1 MSGGMKERLCRGL
14 EKVLTVKPC
23 ELPAAAGGILL
34 FFLLFLAY
42 SMLRPVRETMGIAG
56 GVQNLQWLFTATFA
70 ASMGIQFL
78 FGWIS
83 SKVRRKAILPW
94 TYGFFILNLVVFAA
108 LVLAC
113 PENIWMARSF
123 YVWLSVF
130 NLLTVSVAWS
140 VLSDVMKS
148 GQMKRLFALIASGS
162 SLGAIVGPAVT
173 AALAGVAGHLWLFLA
188 AAVLLALAMLAGM
201 HLHRWRDRTSPGG
214 AGEGIPLPPGCRERP
229 LGGNPFAGASSV
241 FRSPFLMGIGLFII
255 LLAGTNT
262 FLYFELMSVVAS
274 SFPDPV
280 SQTQVFGVL
289 DVVVQGC
296 TMLLQVFLAGRI
308 VRKFGLAALLAA
320 VPVLISLGFV
330 WMAFAPVFAVV
341 AMVMAVR
348 RIGEYGM
355 VRPGREMLNSVLSP
369 EEKYK
374 AKSFIDTVLYRGGDA
389 VSAWLKSFFNV
400 LGSHSPW
407 AMLAGAAISLLWAV
421 TGFLLADRFR
431 KIAGVQ
437 GKE

>member
-1 MSGGMKERLCRGL
+1 M
-14 EKVLTVKPC
+14 
-23 ELPAAAGGILL
+23 
-34 FFLLFLAY
+34 
-42 SMLRPVRETMGIAG
+42 
-56 GVQNLQWLFTATFA
+56 
-70 ASMGIQFL
+70 
-78 FGWIS
+78 
-83 SKVRRKAILPW
+83 RRKAILPW
-94 TYGFFILNLVVFAA
+94 TYGFFILNLAVFAA

-113 PENIWMARSF
+113 PGNVWTARSF

-140 VLSDVMKS
+140 VLSDVMKP
-148 GQMKRLFALIASGS
+148 GQMKRLFALVASGS
-162 SLGAIVGPAVT
+162 SLGAMAGPAVT
-173 AALAGVAGHLWLFLA
+173 AALAGVAGYLWLFLA
-188 AAVLLALAMLAGM
+188 AAVFLALAMLAGM
-201 HLHRWRDRTSPGG
+201 YLHRWRDGNSPEDEETGVL
-214 AGEGIPLPPGCRERP
+214 LPADCRERP
-229 LGGNPFAGASSV
+229 LGGNPFAGASAV

-280 SQTQVFGVL
+280 RQTQVFGAL

-341 AMVMAVR
+341 AVVMAVR

-389 VSAWLKSFFNV
+389 VSAWLKSSFNV
-400 LGSHSPW
+400 LGAHSPW
-407 AMLAGAAISLLWAV
+407 AMLAGAAISFLWAA
-421 TGFLLADRFR
+421 TGFLLAGRFR
-431 KIAGVQ
+431 KMAGVQ
-437 GKE
+437 GKK

>member
-1 MSGGMKERLCRGL
+1 M
-14 EKVLTVKPC
+14 
-23 ELPAAAGGILL
+23 
-34 FFLLFLAY
+34 
-42 SMLRPVRETMGIAG
+42 
-56 GVQNLQWLFTATFA
+56 
-70 ASMGIQFL
+70 
-78 FGWIS
+78 
-83 SKVRRKAILPW
+83 
-94 TYGFFILNLVVFAA
+94 
-108 LVLAC
+108 
-113 PENIWMARSF
+113 
-123 YVWLSVF
+123 
-130 NLLTVSVAWS
+130 
-140 VLSDVMKS
+140 
-148 GQMKRLFALIASGS
+148 
-162 SLGAIVGPAVT
+162 T
-173 AALAGVAGHLWLFLA
+173 AALAGVAGLLWLFLA

-201 HLHRWRDRTSPGG
+201 YLHRWCDGNSPEDAETGVR
-214 AGEGIPLPPGCRERP
+214 LPADCRERP
-229 LGGNPFAGASSV
+229 LGGNPFAGASAV

-280 SQTQVFGVL
+280 RQTQVFGVL

-330 WMAFAPVFAVV
+330 WMAFAPVFSVV
-341 AMVMAVR
+341 AVVMAVR

-389 VSAWLKSFFNV
+389 VSAWLKSSFNV
-400 LGSHSPW
+400 LGAHSPW
-407 AMLAGAAISLLWAV
+407 AMLAGAAISFLWAV
-421 TGFLLADRFR
+421 TGFLLANRFR
-431 KIAGVQ
+431 KMAGVR

>member
-1 MSGGMKERLCRGL
+1 M
-14 EKVLTVKPC
+14 
-23 ELPAAAGGILL
+23 
-34 FFLLFLAY
+34 
-42 SMLRPVRETMGIAG
+42 
-56 GVQNLQWLFTATFA
+56 
-70 ASMGIQFL
+70 
-78 FGWIS
+78 
-83 SKVRRKAILPW
+83 RRKAILPW

-113 PENIWMARSF
+113 PGNIWTARSF

-140 VLSDVMKS
+140 VLSDVMKP

-162 SLGAIVGPAVT
+162 SLGAMAGPAVT

-188 AAVLLALAMLAGM
+188 AAVFLALAMLAGM
-201 HLHRWRDRTSPGG
+201 YLHRWRDRTSPEG
-214 AGEGIPLPPGCRERP
+214 AGVGIPLPVDCRERP
-229 LGGNPFAGASSV
+229 LGGNPFAGASAV

-274 SFPDPV
+274 SFPDSV
-280 SQTQVFGVL
+280 RQTQVFGVL
-289 DVVVQGC
+289 DAVVQGC

-308 VRKFGLAALLAA
+308 VRKFGLVALLAA

-407 AMLAGAAISLLWAV
+407 AMLAGAAISLLWAA
-421 TGFLLADRFR
+421 TGFLLAHRFR
-431 KIAGVQ
+431 KMAGVQ